1 MRIITAREQVQLLAA
16 WDDASKRRSDGR
28 RMFKEYS
35 QEPSGHVSN
44 QDWDEY
50 GSPLHGDLPEYI
62 RHFPHGESHVRYV
75 VHPKRDDGTN
85 ARGDKVYKD
94 RGGVPPE
101 SWWVTHQGVWQGH
114 LIPDK
119 PEGGQYDFKWP
130 TYKREKDG
138 SPENVRNGGTAGTWT
153 YFLGNDFQTH
163 EEAQAAAEAHFD
175 KHYRSRPKP
184 DADYYDN
191 ILNDLPDLDE
201 GYGDFGGMFGDKT

>member
-1 MRIITAREQVQLLAA
+1 MPGTEQAI
-16 WDDASKRRSDGR
+16 
-28 RMFKEYS
+28 
-35 QEPSGHVSN
+35 H
-44 QDWDEY
+44 
-50 GSPLHGDLPEYI
+50 
-62 RHFPHGESHVRYV
+62 
-75 VHPKRDDGTN
+75 
-85 ARGDKVYKD
+85 KD

-101 SWWVTHQGVWQGH
+101 SWSIYHEGVYQGH
-114 LIPDK
+114 LHPKK
-119 PEGGQYDFKWP
+119 PEGGQYDFKDP

-138 SPENVRNGGTAGTWT
+138 TQENIRNGGPAGTWT
-153 YFLGNDFQTH
+153 YFLGNDFPTH